1 MVDSIPSGSSGTAT
15 EFDNGHHIAAFPDW
29 VEDHRPHHGRRKSS
43 ERRSS
48 ITREPGSKSWWKFKL
63 RPWDDDQE
71 RDWWFAGTAIPLLAA
86 TIGPLANV
94 LSIAALVTYWRMC
107 LVDGVETH
115 VCPWDGNESSL
126 LAQLDGHTYR
136 DPRWCYDLNV
146 LSVVMGFIG
155 NIFLLF
161 NFTGRVRY
169 MIALPVT
176 IVTWYFATGILTG
189 ITSAMEVYVPP
200 TRPQQSYTQGFWYA
214 VIAAILY
221 LTSSMLLMIN
231 MLGYFLGHYPQQF
244 NLTDSQRTLILQT
257 MLFFIWL
264 AGGAGIF
271 SVVETKYGNGS
282 FSWSYVNSL
291 YFCDVTILTVGFGD
305 IYPTSNVGR
314 GLVFPYSV
322 GGIIML
328 GLMISSITKFASE
341 LGQNKVLYAHIERN
355 RTRTIGRSVTTSL
368 ELQDRERLALATRGA
383 TTDPVDPS
391 DRRPTLRIVD
401 NKKEAKNQA
410 THHHHH
416 HHNNNNNGPGM
427 HGMFRMGN
435 IPFQPLKPK
444 KPRLILLREE
454 KDRFD
459 AMRKIQDSTIRW
471 KRWYALTMSIIAF
484 GILWCIGAVVFWQAE
499 KHAQE
504 ISYFESLYLCYVSL
518 ITIGYGDLAPKS
530 NAGRPFFVVWSLVAV
545 PTMTILIADLGDTV
559 ISDFKN
565 VVAKLG
571 DFTVLPEKGIW
582 HRFLLTHPYVLK
594 QLERRSARKEA
605 KRRLSLGFEVGPE
618 TEAHPTLDTLAV
630 EEVKKPSDWELG
642 RKLARAIR
650 HTAKDLAADPPKVY
664 TYEEWV
670 EFTELIRF
678 TSKDE
683 TNKEG
688 GFKEEG
694 LVEWDWLGEN
704 SPMMQQE
711 NEADFVLDRLCES
724 MARYIRHLAPKDL
737 DIERPLDVKDD
748 EDSMKENGSVK
759 AKEGPDV
766 EPTVDIKRQ
775 HMSRTLS
782 L

>member
-1 MVDSIPSGSSGTAT
+1 
-15 EFDNGHHIAAFPDW
+15 
-29 VEDHRPHHGRRKSS
+29 
-43 ERRSS
+43 
-48 ITREPGSKSWWKFKL
+48 
-63 RPWDDDQE
+63 
-71 RDWWFAGTAIPLLAA
+71 
-86 TIGPLANV
+86 
-94 LSIAALVTYWRMC
+94 
-107 LVDGVETH
+107 
-115 VCPWDGNESSL
+115 
-126 LAQLDGHTYR
+126 
-136 DPRWCYDLNV
+136 
-146 LSVVMGFIG
+146 
-155 NIFLLF
+155 
-161 NFTGRVRY
+161 

-200 TRPQQSYTQGFWYA
+200 TRPQQTYTQGFWYA

-282 FSWSYVNSL
+282 FSWSYVNAL

-305 IYPTSNVGR
+305 LYPTSNVGR

-341 LGQNKVLYAHIERN
+341 LGQDKVLYAHIERN
-355 RTRTIGRSVTTSL
+355 RTRTIGRSVTTSI
-368 ELQDRERLALATRGA
+368 ELQDRERLALATRGVNTNA
-383 TTDPVDPS
+383 IGPS
-391 DRRPTLRIVD
+391 DRQPTLRIVD
-401 NKKEAKNQA
+401 NKEEAKVSHAHVFQDFVTDHNVQNQA
-410 THHHHH
+410 THHH
-416 HHNNNNNGPGM
+416 NNR
-427 HGMFRMGN
+427 GMFRVATM
-435 IPFQPLKPK
+435 PFQPLKPK

-459 AMRKIQDSTIRW
+459 AMRKIQDSTTKW
-471 KRWYALTMSIIAF
+471 KRWYALTMSVIAF
-484 GILWCIGAVVFWQAE
+484 GILWAIGAVVFWQAE
-499 KHAQE
+499 KNAQG

-571 DFTVLPEKGIW
+571 DFTILPEKGIW
-582 HRFLLTHPYVLK
+582 HRFLLTHPWVLK
-594 QLERRSARKEA
+594 QLEKRSARKEA
-605 KRRLSLGFEVGPE
+605 KRRLSLGFEVGPD

-630 EEVKKPSDWELG
+630 EEAKKPSDWELG

-650 HTAKDLAADPPKVY
+650 RTAKDLTADPPRVY

-670 EFTELIRF
+670 EITELIRF

-683 TNKEG
+683 INKQG

-748 EDSMKENGSVK
+748 EDSVKEKGSVK
-759 AKEGPDV
+759 GDEEPDV
-766 EPTVDIKRQ
+766 EPAVDVEATTHVEEAVVIEEEKPDIDRLVNIEEEKPDIERPVMIEEDDG
-775 HMSRTLS
+775 HMMER
-782 L
+782 